1 MLTWEPE
8 LQSLRAQLGD
18 ARTDALIAR
27 ERREVFSLHPE
38 LRILAWAGAMLLA
51 TAAGILLK
59 NNLDRIGPVA
69 LASIIGVAAF
79 ACYAFAARPRDRATA
94 QPAKAHPV
102 TDYILLLGA
111 LLVSAD
117 VGYLESQFH
126 LLDRHSL
133 LLLAV
138 VHAAGAY
145 AYGSRLV
152 LSLSIA
158 ALAGWMGAEERR
170 SLDLFLTSAL
180 VIGWREIHR
189 RLGGALEFLRVF
201 EHFAANLALW
211 GGLLLLDEQ
220 RTFDAGCV
228 LTIVLAAGV
237 IWWGRVQR
245 SEPFVLYGFVYAV
258 IAADALILRRLH
270 ETTSIAFTILVSM
283 IVAVAVLVKLHHE
296 HRT

>member
-1 MLTWEPE
+1 VLSYEPE
-8 LQSLRAQLGD
+8 IQSLRAQLGD
-18 ARTDALIAR
+18 ARTNALLAR
-27 ERREVFSLHPE
+27 ERRETFSLHPE
-38 LRILAWAGAMLLA
+38 LRITAWAGAMLLA

-59 NNLDRIGPVA
+59 NNLERIGPIA
-69 LASIIGVAAF
+69 LASIIGVAAL
-79 ACYAFAARPRDRATA
+79 ACYVWSWRAAQPRNRATA
-94 QPAKAHPV
+94 QPI

-189 RLGGALEFLRVF
+189 RLGGTLEFLRVF

-211 GGLLLLDEQ
+211 GALLLLDKQ
-220 RTFDAGCV
+220 RTFDAGCI

-270 ETTSIAFTILVSM
+270 ETTAIAFTLLVSM
-283 IVAVAVLVKLHHE
+283 IVAVAVLVRLHHE